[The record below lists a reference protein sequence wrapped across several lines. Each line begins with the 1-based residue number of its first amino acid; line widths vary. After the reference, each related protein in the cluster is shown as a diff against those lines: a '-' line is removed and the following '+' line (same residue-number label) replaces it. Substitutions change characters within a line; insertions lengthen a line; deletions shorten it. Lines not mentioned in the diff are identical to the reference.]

1 MNLQRENRVT
11 RYLWMNTKS
20 LLTNPYILFWS
31 ILFIEFWV
39 LMWAYIFGNYIPQVE
54 EAIRIYTA
62 TAYGN
67 LLMLSLSGASVSIA
81 SSLLYSSKSIRYVT
95 KYTKL
100 SPSRFL
106 LENLISSLVALLA
119 ISAVMFISVTG
130 VFFVRF
136 GLVIIP
142 VDAIGLSFSI
152 FSGTLFIY
160 ALAFFLNSSVIIL
173 RAPKSAS
180 FISFLPLIF
189 AFTAYASLWIDFGNV
204 TYFSPFNCIVSVCYY
219 YFSGQS
225 PPTGNFLVQG
235 GQNLVNVSLAIGSLL
250 AWSIVL
256 MMLNVVLL
264 RKMRGVGVEE
274 IRTT

>member
-1 MNLQRENRVT
+1 MNA
-11 RYLWMNTKS
+11 KS

-39 LMWAYIFGNYIPQVE
+39 LMWAYIFGNYISPTE
-54 EAIRIYTA
+54 EAVRIYTA

-67 LLMLSLSGASVSIA
+67 LLMLSLSGASVTIA

-95 KYTKL
+95 KFTKL

-106 LENLISSLVALLA
+106 LENLTSSLIALLA

-130 VFFVRF
+130 VFFARF
-136 GLVIIP
+136 GLVVMP
-142 VDAIGLSFSI
+142 VDVVGLSFSI
-152 FSGTLFIY
+152 FLGTLFIY
-160 ALAFFLNSSVIIL
+160 AMALFLNFSVIIL

-180 FISFLPLIF
+180 FISFLPLIL
-189 AFTAYASLWIDFGNV
+189 AFSAYASLWIDFGNV

-219 YFSGQS
+219 YFSGQA
-225 PPTGNFLVQG
+225 PPTGNFLVHG
-235 GQNLVNVSLAIGSLL
+235 EQNLVNVTLAIGSLIS
-250 AWSIVL
+250 WSIIL

-264 RKMRGVGVEE
+264 KRMRGIGVDE